1 MAKGWK
7 TGGRQLGTPN
17 KATVE
22 ARAACA
28 ALVDDPKY
36 LHSLGVRLRSGKLSP
51 AVECMIWYFAKG
63 KPKERLDLQ
72 IAPDASSR
80 KIHSANRSSLL
91 EPLR

>member
-1 MAKGWK
+1 M
-7 TGGRQLGTPN
+7 N

-28 ALVDDPKY
+28 ALVDDPAY
-36 LHSLGVRLRSGKLSP
+36 LRSLGDRLRSGKLPP

-80 KIHSANRSSLL
+80 SIHSANRSSLL